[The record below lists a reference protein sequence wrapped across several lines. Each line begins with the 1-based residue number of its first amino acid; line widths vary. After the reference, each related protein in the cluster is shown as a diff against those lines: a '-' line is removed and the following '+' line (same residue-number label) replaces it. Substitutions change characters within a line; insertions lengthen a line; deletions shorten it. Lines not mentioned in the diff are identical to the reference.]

1 MAARPRR
8 LSCGVVVVRQTP
20 EGARFLLL
28 RAFRHWDFPKGMN
41 ERGEDPLDTAIREVR
56 EETTVGDLEFDFGKE
71 FVETGPY
78 NRGKVARYYLARTE
92 QSDIDLPIAPE
103 LGCPE
108 HNEYRWVDFDEAVK
122 LTSPRLQPVLMWAAN
137 VLRLDV
143 TSTENKRHVQS
154 GENPLNERKTR
165 APKPE

>member
-1 MAARPRR
+1 MMGPCRKKIPDMAAPPTR

-20 EGARFLLL
+20 AGARFLLL

-41 ERGEDPLDTAIREVR
+41 EEGEDPLDTAIREVR

-71 FVETGPY
+71 FTETGPY
-78 NRGKVARYYLARTE
+78 NRGKVARYYLARTK

-103 LGCPE
+103 LGRPE
-108 HNEYRWVDFDEAVK
+108 HSEYRWVDFDEAVK
-122 LTSPRLQPVLMWAAN
+122 LTSPRLQPVLTWAAN

-143 TSTENKRHVQS
+143 SPD
-154 GENPLNERKTR
+154 G
-165 APKPE
+165 